1 MDTHG
6 AEPEKANPETASPDQ
21 TTGAKSVG
29 EKNADGKR
37 SQEGIRTAV
46 WAAACILVLL
56 ALGML
61 LLFLATVPV
70 SSTDFR
76 LMARSDIIGLEL
88 KTQAKFRVKV
98 SNWSVRGIDSIAS
111 DDGHAPPHKTNNE
124 PLSLMPDSSP
134 PAPGSNERR
143 NFAAI
148 TVTAPA
154 TSILRMTST
163 QGSDKRFRLEFS
175 RVPVEV
181 LIEMPKRDS
190 QVLVEAPK
198 EAPQLLRVSEAL
210 TLNTMRSGSVLE
222 LEPHDDAPLTLML
235 AVPVSAFGFAKPR
248 TDISAEG
255 DTPNLPGL
263 LDGRIQFLDLP
274 NTELPLFPGSDVR
287 FRVKET
293 TTVDRLDLTVNGIH
307 TSISGKAETID
318 LVIGGGSRSLMPKWW
333 DRIANLPET
342 SIALGVTTGLTGA
355 LSLILTFFQLRTR
368 FSKLW
373 SRPRERT

>member
-1 MDTHG
+1 MDAHCT
-6 AEPEKANPETASPDQ
+6 EPEKANPETASGDQ
-21 TTGAKSVG
+21 TTGAQPVG

-37 SQEGIRTAV
+37 SEKGLRTAV
-46 WAAACILVLL
+46 WAAACILILL
-56 ALGML
+56 AFGLL

-88 KTQAKFRVKV
+88 KSQAKFRVKV

-124 PLSLMPDSSP
+124 PLSLMSDSSP
-134 PAPGSNERR
+134 PAPRSNERR

-154 TSILRMTST
+154 SSILRMSWT

-198 EAPQLLRVSEAL
+198 EGPKVLRVSEAL
-210 TLNTMRSGSVLE
+210 TLSTRPSGSVLE
-222 LEPHDDAPLTLML
+222 FEPHEDAPLTLML
-235 AVPVSAFGFAKPR
+235 AVPISAFGFAKPR
-248 TDISAEG
+248 GDISAEG

-287 FRVKET
+287 FRIKET
-293 TTVDRLDLTVNGIH
+293 TTVDRLDLAVNGIH
-307 TSISGKAETID
+307 TSISGKAEAID
-318 LVIGGGSRSLMPKWW
+318 LVIGGGSRSLLPKWW

-342 SIALGVTTGLTGA
+342 SIVLAVTTGLTGA
-355 LSLILTFFQLRTR
+355 LSLILTVFQLRTS

-373 SRPRERT
+373 SRP